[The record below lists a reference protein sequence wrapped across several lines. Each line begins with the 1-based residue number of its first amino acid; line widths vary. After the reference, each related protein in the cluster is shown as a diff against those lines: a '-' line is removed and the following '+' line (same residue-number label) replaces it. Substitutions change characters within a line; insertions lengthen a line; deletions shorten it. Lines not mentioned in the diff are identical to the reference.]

1 MMAEMKMQVYS
12 QRKTGEVN
20 SCQIREV
27 DFGNCILWGEL
38 METEGNWVLKL
49 HDRSDEKKNQITAP
63 LSA

>member
-27 DFGNCILWGEL
+27 DFGNWILWGEL